1 MRLALEHDLITGP
14 KRPGH
19 RHAQRI
25 HRGLVERGIP
35 FRRAHALV
43 GALVRRC
50 AVTGTGLRDLDAPT
64 LRGYSPHLTPALVRG
79 LTPAR
84 SVARRRVLGGT
95 APREVQRQLAR
106 AEREDGR

>member
-1 MRLALEHDLITGP
+1 M
-14 KRPGH
+14 
-19 RHAQRI
+19 
-25 HRGLVERGIP
+25 
-35 FRRAHALV
+35 
-43 GALVRRC
+43 
-50 AVTGTGLRDLDAPT
+50 TGTGLRDLDAPT